1 MGKIKI
7 HVLHTGKVCIAP
19 DLAFGE
25 ENSNLLRA
33 SGIFL
38 PRSKRIWI
46 PVSVYLIEHP
56 KGKILVDC
64 GWNRDMSPEGKY
76 DRKAQIKSL
85 GSLPLFL
92 VNQGI
97 VPKGETVAEQLNEM
111 GIMAKDIDYVLLTH
125 LDCDHANG
133 LSHVADAKQILVS
146 RDELEFASKCFG
158 VRYNKRWWDKV
169 LMTPFQWNGKQGP
182 AGKSYDLFGDESV
195 VLVNIPGHSKGLFAV
210 KIKNQDGKYVLI
222 FSDGG
227 YASKSWKEMI
237 VSGIA
242 DDRKMQK
249 KSLEWIRKESLNAN
263 CFASL
268 ANHDP
273 DVLPQTIV
281 L

>member
-19 DLAFGE
+19 DLAFGG

-249 KSLEWIRKESLNAN
+249 KSLEWIRKESLNSN